1 MLTLGSISRL
11 LERPAPWRR
20 LNSNRNLW
28 RMFMLRHPVIAALR
42 TAVAVLLLAGAT
54 LTSAQQGD
62 VLTRDLT
69 VVQRPLAELAPPQHY
84 ADNSDY
90 YFRNLRIT
98 AWVDHS
104 SNTYR
109 PGDIVTLSVKANQ
122 DAYLTI
128 LDVGT
133 SGRVHMIFPNR
144 FQRDNRIR
152 AGQIIQVP
160 SDDADFDF
168 QVSGPVGS
176 ELVKIIATQY
186 PNPLFEPDTLEPV
199 GPYRALTRDAPTI
212 ARDLSVVLRD
222 QQHNQWAAYNKI
234 IRIAY

>member
-1 MLTLGSISRL
+1 M
-11 LERPAPWRR
+11 
-20 LNSNRNLW
+20 
-28 RMFMLRHPVIAALR
+28 RHPVITALR
-42 TAVAVLLLAGAT
+42 TVAAILLLAGPT
-54 LTSAQQGD
+54 LVSAQQGD

-98 AWVDHS
+98 AWVDRA

-168 QVSGPVGS
+168 QVSGPAGS
-176 ELVKIIATQY
+176 ELIKIIATQY

-199 GPYRALTRDAPTI
+199 EPYPALTRDAPTI

-222 QQHNQWAAYNKI
+222 QQYNQWAAYNKI